1 MPKKT
6 YTTAP
11 ADYPVCI
18 HSDCPQAATCLHRLA
33 FSEKKESTYLRLIN
47 PSLCK
52 PSDKCKFYR
61 DSTPVVYARGF
72 LNFQKKLY
80 PGQYQTF
87 MMMLIGKFGRTGYY
101 ERRRGATA
109 LSPKEQ
115 DIVRAVYQ
123 KVGAKEEIEFDSYE
137 KNINWND

>member
-6 YTTAP
+6 YTSAP
-11 ADYPVCI
+11 SDYPVCV

-33 FSEKKESTYLRLIN
+33 YSEKKESTYLRLIN
-47 PSLCK
+47 PRLCK
-52 PSDKCKFYR
+52 TDGKCKFYR
-61 DSTPVVYARGF
+61 DSTPVAYARGF
-72 LNFQKKLY
+72 INFQKKMY

-87 MMMLIGKFGRTGYY
+87 MTILIGKFSRTGYY

-115 DIVRAVYQ
+115 DIVLDALRR
-123 KVGAKEEIEFDSYE
+123 VGVEEKLEFDKYE
-137 KNINWND
+137 ENINWND